1 MVTIENRIKELTNVD
16 DIRRQSRV
24 RKYIES
30 RELYTLYCRDIHGRS
45 FDFIAKDLRYKNHAS
60 AVKLYDNAL
69 NSMTTDK
76 SFKEKYICLVSDKS
90 PSDIELEEARTEL
103 SLLNDKLGDLRDY
116 LDAFNSLPYESYK
129 KVLEAFKIALKV
141 QLTLN
146 NKAK

>member
-1 MVTIENRIKELTNVD
+1 MVTIEDRIKELTNVD

-30 RELYTLYCRDIHGRS
+30 RELYTLYYRDIHGRS
-45 FDFIAKDLRYKNHAS
+45 FDFIAKDLGYKNHAS
-60 AVKLYDNAL
+60 AVKLYDNAI
-69 NSMTTDK
+69 NSLSIDK
-76 SFKEKYICLVSDKS
+76 SFMQKYYCLKTDKS

-103 SLLNDKLGDLRDY
+103 RLLNDKVGDLRDY

-146 NKAK
+146 KEM